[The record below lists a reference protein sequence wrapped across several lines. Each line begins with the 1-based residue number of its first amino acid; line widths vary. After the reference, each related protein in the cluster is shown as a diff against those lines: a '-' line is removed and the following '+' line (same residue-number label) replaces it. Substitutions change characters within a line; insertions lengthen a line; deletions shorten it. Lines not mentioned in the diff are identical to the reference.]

1 MGSTLSLEK
10 HCSCTVLFSQV
21 FKRVGFYHDDKEMQ
35 RNSLFYDDEEI
46 KPAGLLSEQEILT
59 LLNDSK
65 SKMNHISYM

>member
-10 HCSCTVLFSQV
+10 HCSCTFLISQV
-21 FKRVGFYHDDKEMQ
+21 FKRVGFYHDEKEMQ

-46 KPAGLLSEQEILT
+46 KPAGLLSEKEILA